1 MRTSKLLC
9 GSRGGMTLV
18 ELLVAFAVF
27 LILVGMLVSL
37 STRGLETWEE
47 GESRKDAIDRGRRA
61 LEQVSNDLRG
71 AFADTQWF
79 VVQGRRQVHAGL
91 YCDEDKRGRQRLRF
105 VCTGDENR
113 MRTDPAMKILRQ
125 RGQGAY
131 TDLWE
136 IAYLLDPEDK
146 PPGLYRGVR
155 YFNRATVDGSLL
167 EAKTLE
173 KTDAAAW
180 NQSFTLFDPGVLW
193 IEFRFWTQYTTSW
206 DKANPVKMAPR
217 LMKQQDTRQEKAPDK
232 NRVGPSL
239 VWDSSRGRILNF
251 KLFYKQLPED
261 DPDFV
266 YPEIV
271 QVLVTVE
278 SQSSDLRG
286 AKIAHTVEEGDT
298 EITLHSPRG
307 LPEASQE
314 SPAYVRIGSE
324 WVEYRDKSGAI
335 LRQCQRGVR
344 KTLPTRHEV
353 NAEVH
358 FGQTFVT
365 DVPIPAYKE
374 AVR

>member
-1 MRTSKLLC
+1 MKTNDSAPDR
-9 GSRGGMTLV
+9 GMTLV

-47 GESRKDAIDRGRRA
+47 GESRKDAIDRGRRV

-79 VVQGRRQVHAGL
+79 VAQGRRQVHAGM
-91 YCDEDKRGRQRLRF
+91 YCDEDKGGRQRLRF

-155 YFNRATVDGSLL
+155 YFNRATVDGSIL

-180 NQSFTLFDPGVLW
+180 NQTFTLFDPGVLW
-193 IEFRFWTQYTTSW
+193 IEYRFWTQYTTSW
-206 DKANPVKMAPR
+206 DPANPVKMVPR
-217 LMKQQDTRQEKAPDK
+217 VMKQQDTRQEKALDK

-271 QVLVTVE
+271 QMLVTVE

-286 AKIAHTVEEGDT
+286 AKVAHPVEEGDT
-298 EITLHSPRG
+298 EISLHSARG
-307 LPEASQE
+307 LPEASKE
-314 SPAYVRIGSE
+314 SPAFVRIGSE
-324 WVEYRDKSGAI
+324 WVEYWDKSGAT
-335 LRQCQRGVR
+335 LRQCRRGAR
-344 KTLPTRHEV
+344 KTLATRHEV

-358 FGQTFVT
+358 FGPTYVT

-374 AVR
+374 KVR